1 MRIIVLCIALFQI
14 AVISAFSYEFDL
26 SSDTSEVSVWE
37 SFDITL
43 DIFPDDSEDVSID
56 TIGWI
61 EAFTLLGQS
70 QTQRQVNIN
79 GQLESQTQFYF
90 TLIPKTQWV
99 FTLWPIGW
107 SIWWVELQSNMI
119 EITVRDENN
128 ILPWTNTSDDQE
140 EDILDIFE
148 STDRKLSFNYLPFLL
163 WGFLI
168 VFFILIQRFFRKS
181 DKEIEIVSDSEV
193 EISQHDTLIVELKS
207 LKKVSS
213 KLEKTDFYSQFNGIM
228 RDFFS
233 VLWYKN
239 TQKMTLKEIQKLG
252 ISNKEILWIF
262 AQSYRSE
269 FDTKS
274 DTLPERKRLIDSF
287 IKQLQK

>member
-1 MRIIVLCIALFQI
+1 MRKIAIYILLLF
-14 AVISAFSYEFDL
+14 ISIPTYGLGIEL
-26 SSDTSEVSVWE
+26 SSEVSEVQEWE
-37 SFDITL
+37 SFDIII
-43 DIFPDDSEDVSID
+43 DIDTSGQDEIALD

-61 EAFTLLGQS
+61 ENFDILAQSRSQRFVSINWETETQDRLL
-70 QTQRQVNIN
+70 
-79 GQLESQTQFYF
+79 F
-90 TLIPKTQWV
+90 TLIPKSIWD
-99 FTLWPIGW
+99 FTLWPVSAVSSGSTIN
-107 SIWWVELQSNMI
+107 SN
-119 EITVRDENN
+119 TVDVSVVWEA
-128 ILPWTNTSDDQE
+128 NTWIVNQRDQE

-148 STDRKLSFNYLPFLL
+148 STDRKLSFNYIPFLL

-181 DKEIEIVSDSEV
+181 DKQIDLVSDSEV
-193 EISQHDTLIVELKS
+193 EISQHDKLIAELKS

>member
-1 MRIIVLCIALFQI
+1 MRKIAIYILLLF
-14 AVISAFSYEFDL
+14 ISIPTYGLGIEL
-26 SSDTSEVSVWE
+26 SSEVSEVQEWE
-37 SFDITL
+37 SFDIVI
-43 DIFPDDSEDVSID
+43 DIDTSGQDEIALD

-61 EAFTLLGQS
+61 ENFDILAQSRSQRFVSINWETETQDRLL
-70 QTQRQVNIN
+70 
-79 GQLESQTQFYF
+79 F
-90 TLIPKTQWV
+90 TLIPKSIWD
-99 FTLWPIGW
+99 FTLWPVSAVSSGSTIN
-107 SIWWVELQSNMI
+107 SN
-119 EITVRDENN
+119 TVDVSVVWEA
-128 ILPWTNTSDDQE
+128 NTWIVNQRDQE

-148 STDRKLSFNYLPFLL
+148 STDRKLSFNYIPFLL

-181 DKEIEIVSDSEV
+181 DKQIDLVSDSEV
-193 EISQHDTLIVELKS
+193 EISQHDKLIAELKS